1 MRQVLAVLAVVAL
14 LAGCATGEPASTE
27 QLRLV
32 GSDEPTTPGIYT
44 GERGKWVILGL

>member
-1 MRQVLAVLAVVAL
+1 MRHILAALAL
-14 LAGCATGEPASTE
+14 LAIAACSTGEPATTE

-44 GERGKWVILGL
+44 GERGRWVILGL